1 MTVSDPTRL
10 VADADVLAA
19 DLLVG
24 GQARRVM
31 DHIRE
36 HDWLA
41 LLASD
46 ALLDDA
52 EAVIA
57 DISGPS
63 LATDWRDRIDR
74 ECHLVAH
81 PDGDHPALASAV
93 AGDAGHVLS
102 FDEQLTGARAG
113 VALRKYTISVRSP
126 AAFLAVFDAP
136 ALYEATVGDDYSGP
150 DRDPRQ

>member
-1 MTVSDPTRL
+1 MTTSDPTRF

-24 GQARRVM
+24 GQARQAMAR
-31 DHIRE
+31 IRA
-36 HDWLA
+36 HDWLT

-46 ALLDDA
+46 ALLADA
-52 EAVIA
+52 AALIA
-57 DISGPS
+57 DIAGQS
-63 LATDWRDRIDR
+63 LATDWRARIER
-74 ECHLVAH
+74 ERHSVTH

-102 FDEQLTGARAG
+102 FDEQLTGAQAG
-113 VALRKYTISVRSP
+113 VALRRYTVSVRSP
-126 AAFLAVFDAP
+126 AAFLAVFDAQS
-136 ALYEATVGDDYSGP
+136 LYEATVGGDYPGP